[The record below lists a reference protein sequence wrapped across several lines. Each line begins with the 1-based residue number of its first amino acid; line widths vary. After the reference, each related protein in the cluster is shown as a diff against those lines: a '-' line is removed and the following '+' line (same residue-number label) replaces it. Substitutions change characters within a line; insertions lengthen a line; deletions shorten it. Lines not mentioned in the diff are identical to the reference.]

1 LQTAV
6 EKMFKGKWNLGSGSP
21 GEALHGIYNRF
32 GFRYLT
38 DVRQNIII
46 HPGLARSEQVW
57 SSRSE
62 SGDAPFDFRFRDG
75 RTAVDTSQLYTGRD
89 YRDLAGNVGTEFLP
103 NMVGRH
109 PCLPSL
115 AVGLRFL
122 TENGIGGAKVSFPDA
137 PFAAW
142 MVDPGGAMK
151 PDLAKDI
158 QAQLNNL
165 YRSYATELLASLRK
179 TDAGFSRYWIERFIA
194 IQLAAARDLAV
205 KRYFHRALVFYND
218 LVDMVDVEGHFA
230 PEYGG
235 SGAISQMEKLF
246 SDAPTKERIEEF
258 SALLNRYLE
267 RQRLP
272 IVLEIEQAA
281 VLRAA
286 GLVKSA
292 DFLWRRIIDQYRL
305 FTLPMIELSVDYVRS
320 VGFDPSQNLTVAERE
335 ISDYLAAITSA
346 AGDVLE
352 DRGYVTDAIRKRDD
366 DDRATR
372 AIADVMAEYADVDS
386 ADRGGQKRL
395 DTSISA
401 IQGMKRSVQ
410 VWIEEKILFR
420 KVASHY
426 LFRCFRGEYTVA
438 PVRISPA
445 RYTSADGFVADLDEI
460 LTADLPERL
469 LEWAALPPE
478 KAAAVAEAGRAN
490 FILGW
495 YWLDQGRF
503 AEARSAF
510 AAAARAYSAES
521 RKAEDVDSL
530 VARRNAMMMLL
541 ALASVTRT
549 PPGMNAV
556 KTDFLDGLSG
566 QALMWER
573 TWYARGHNGR
583 HAARERVTINTLLPF
598 IRQQMRQ
605 QMRQESNS
613 LVDLHA
619 RYFFVDYRFR
629 FGAVPD
635 NLFADALAMKLF
647 EKCPRHPD
655 GKPNT
660 AITPDDR
667 DKYESSS
674 RALTF
679 REFVEL
685 CYPLVL
691 EIDKDVLGLGR

>member
-1 LQTAV
+1 
-6 EKMFKGKWNLGSGSP
+6 M
-21 GEALHGIYNRF
+21 
-32 GFRYLT
+32 
-38 DVRQNIII
+38 
-46 HPGLARSEQVW
+46 
-57 SSRSE
+57 
-62 SGDAPFDFRFRDG
+62 
-75 RTAVDTSQLYTGRD
+75 
-89 YRDLAGNVGTEFLP
+89 
-103 NMVGRH
+103 
-109 PCLPSL
+109 
-115 AVGLRFL
+115 
-122 TENGIGGAKVSFPDA
+122 
-137 PFAAW
+137 
-142 MVDPGGAMK
+142 
-151 PDLAKDI
+151 
-158 QAQLNNL
+158 
-165 YRSYATELLASLRK
+165 
-179 TDAGFSRYWIERFIA
+179 
-194 IQLAAARDLAV
+194 
-205 KRYFHRALVFYND
+205 
-218 LVDMVDVEGHFA
+218 
-230 PEYGG
+230 
-235 SGAISQMEKLF
+235 
-246 SDAPTKERIEEF
+246 
-258 SALLNRYLE
+258 
-267 RQRLP
+267 
-272 IVLEIEQAA
+272 
-281 VLRAA
+281 
-286 GLVKSA
+286 
-292 DFLWRRIIDQYRL
+292 
-305 FTLPMIELSVDYVRS
+305 
-320 VGFDPSQNLTVAERE
+320 
-335 ISDYLAAITSA
+335 
-346 AGDVLE
+346 
-352 DRGYVTDAIRKRDD
+352 
-366 DDRATR
+366 
-372 AIADVMAEYADVDS
+372 ADVMAEHADGDRAVRDS
-386 ADRGGQKRL
+386 QKRL
-395 DTSISA
+395 DADISA

-420 KVASHY
+420 KVAPHY
-426 LFRCFRGEYTVA
+426 LFRCFRGDYTVA
-438 PVRISPA
+438 PVRICPA

-521 RKAEDVDSL
+521 RKAEDMDSL

-598 IRQQMRQ
+598 IRQ